1 MNEMLLGGFLAA
13 ASTGLGAT
21 PVLLFKKLTHR
32 NMDIL
37 LALSAGIMVAA
48 SVYGLIPS
56 ALKLSNLFV
65 LCSGVL
71 LGVLSLSVLEDSLPH
86 VDPDHSKS
94 SSTST
99 TTSGRTPNS
108 SSLLLVVAM
117 ALHNIPEGLSIGVSY
132 ASEMESL
139 GNVVALSIGLQNAPE
154 GLLIALFLTNQGM
167 RAPAAVG
174 IAFLT
179 GSIEWLACLLG
190 FHLTSSLSILIP
202 YGLAFAAGAMLYIV
216 YKELIPETHGHGYE
230 KAATFSFIIGLLL
243 MVSLL
248 AWLG

>member
-13 ASTGLGAT
+13 ASTGIGAT

-37 LALSAGIMVAA
+37 LALTAGIMVAA

-86 VDPDHSKS
+86 IDPDHSNSAK
-94 SSTST
+94 
-99 TTSGRTPNS
+99 TPNS
-108 SSLLLVVAM
+108 SSLLLVAAM

-154 GLLIALFLTNQGM
+154 GLLIALFLTKQGM

-179 GSIEWLACLLG
+179 GSIEWLACFLG

-230 KAATFSFIIGLLL
+230 KAATFSFIIGLLM

-248 AWLG
+248 AWFG

>member
-56 ALKLSNLFV
+56 ALELSNLFV

-86 VDPDHSKS
+86 VDPAHSNPGKAL
-94 SSTST
+94 
-99 TTSGRTPNS
+99 NS
-108 SSLLLVVAM
+108 SSLLLVTAM

-132 ASEMESL
+132 ASQMESL

-174 IAFLT
+174 IAILT
-179 GSIEWLACLLG
+179 GSIELLASLLG
-190 FHLTSSLSILIP
+190 FRLTSSLSFLIP

-230 KAATFSFIIGLLL
+230 KAATFSFIFGLLL

-248 AWLG
+248 SWFG